1 MHAVS
6 KALLQLINLPNYINT
21 QVGGGVITPFHEG
34 AQRPDILGHARGQ
47 GGIGGRAHHSG

>member
-6 KALLQLINLPNYINT
+6 KALLQLINLPNYIKT
-21 QVGGGVITPFHEG
+21 QVGGGVITPFHVG
-34 AQRPDILGHARGQ
+34 AQRPDILGHAQGQ